1 MKSLDELLAA
11 EAIRNLKA
19 IYCYAL
25 DTKDWPRIAALY
37 TDDAV
42 FDARGERSVSDGK
55 AIQDLPS
62 LQEAVATGDPLVP
75 VGGQAIAA
83 MIEAACKNW
92 ITVHHAHTPIIEI
105 TSPVTAEAIWP
116 MSDYIDDG
124 EHSLKGYGHYHERY
138 RKVDDRWLV
147 CYATL
152 TRIWVD
158 GSHPWQND
166 KNAIAHP

>member
-1 MKSLDELLAA
+1 MTSLDELLAA

-55 AIQDLPS
+55 AIQHLPS

-92 ITVHHAHTPIIEI
+92 ITVHPARAP
-105 TSPVTAEAIWP
+105 SV
-116 MSDYIDDG
+116 
-124 EHSLKGYGHYHERY
+124 
-138 RKVDDRWLV
+138 
-147 CYATL
+147 
-152 TRIWVD
+152 
-158 GSHPWQND
+158 
-166 KNAIAHP
+166 